1 MLCDAA
7 TPQPDPVVNESRPIY
22 EMVIETIRAADVP
35 TRVGVNRKRLLNAA
49 THYAWRILKI

>member
-22 EMVIETIRAADVP
+22 EMVIETIRALFLANSF
-35 TRVGVNRKRLLNAA
+35 RVSQSGL
-49 THYAWRILKI
+49 